1 MELSLGIIVLLIFLG
16 FLAGTISVIAG
27 VGGGIFFVS
36 IMALLFL
43 FPINK
48 AIDTSTFIILISS
61 LAGFISYLKQRRTA
75 IKLSLLFATFS
86 ILGSIS
92 ASIIFSIIQ
101 LNNTLLKM
109 IFASL
114 LLIAGL
120 NMVYKAL
127 HTISNVQSEDLIEK
141 EFNLKEHDYKINL
154 MKSIPLFILAGFTAN
169 LLGIGGG
176 IINTP
181 SLHIVLQYPIHNA
194 TAISTSIIF
203 FTAIYNTIV
212 KSFLGQID
220 FLIGI
225 FIGIGA
231 ILGSIFGAKVSN
243 KIPRNYLQFIV
254 AIVLMG
260 LAIRMYF

>member
-1 MELSLGIIVLLIFLG
+1 MELSLEISFLLILLG
-16 FLAGTISVIAG
+16 FLTGTISVMAG
-27 VGGGIFFVS
+27 VGGGMFFVS
-36 IMALLFL
+36 IMTLIFL
-43 FPINK
+43 MPINE

-61 LAGFISYLKQRRTA
+61 LAGLISYLKQKR
-75 IKLSLLFATFS
+75 ILLKLSLLFAIFS
-86 ILGSIS
+86 ILGSIAS
-92 ASIIFSIIQ
+92 SIIFSIIK

-120 NMVYKAL
+120 NMIYRAVYSRNNA
-127 HTISNVQSEDLIEK
+127 QSEDLIEK

-154 MKSIPLFILAGFTAN
+154 MKSIPLFILAGFAAN

-176 IINTP
+176 VINTP

-212 KSFLGQID
+212 KAFFGQIEL
-220 FLIGI
+220 LIGLL
-225 FIGIGA
+225 IGIGA
-231 ILGSIFGAKVSN
+231 VLGSIFGAKVSS
-243 KIPRNYLQFIV
+243 KISRNQLQFIV